1 MIQPVET
8 VYATARLAVRRLV
21 PGADDAFILR
31 LLNEPSFI
39 ANIADRGVRTLE
51 AARAY
56 IENGPVAMYA
66 KHGFG
71 LWCVTLPDGTP
82 LGMCG
87 LIKRDH
93 MDDVDVG
100 YAFLPEHWGRGYAL
114 EAVAGSLAWGR
125 AHRGL
130 GRIVAIVNPDN
141 ARSIRVLQKLD
152 FRYEGPIRMPGEE
165 TDIALYASSAPG
177 TAP

>member
-1 MIQPVET
+1 MTDVNEA
-8 VYATARLAVRRLV
+8 VYTTERLSVRRLV
-21 PGADDAFILR
+21 PGTDDAFILR

-93 MDDVDVG
+93 LDDVDVG
-100 YAFLPEHWGRGYAL
+100 YAFLPEHWGRGYAR
-114 EAVAGSLAWGR
+114 ESVEGALAWGR
-125 AHRGL
+125 ATLGL
-130 GRIVAIVNPDN
+130 ARIVAIVNPDN
-141 ARSIRVLQKLD
+141 ARSIRVLEKLH
-152 FRYEGPIRMPGEE
+152 FRYERPIRMPGEE
-165 TDIALYASSAPG
+165 TDIALYACAVEEVAP
-177 TAP
+177 